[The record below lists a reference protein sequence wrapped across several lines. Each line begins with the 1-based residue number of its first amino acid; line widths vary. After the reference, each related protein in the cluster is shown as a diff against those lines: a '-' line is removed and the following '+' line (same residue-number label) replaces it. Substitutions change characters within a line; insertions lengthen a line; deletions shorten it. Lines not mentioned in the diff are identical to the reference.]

1 MFFVHP
7 LPHHVPPSFRTVML
21 RKLKQDK
28 QIMLAKVAQ
37 GLDMQNAFKSV
48 KIMFKTILMFI

>member
-7 LPHHVPPSFRTVML
+7 LPHHVPPSFRPAML

-28 QIMLAKVAQ
+28 EIMLAKVAQ
-37 GLDMQNAFKSV
+37 GLGVQNAFKSV
-48 KIMFKTILMFI
+48 RIMF

>member
-1 MFFVHP
+1 
-7 LPHHVPPSFRTVML
+7 ML

>member
-7 LPHHVPPSFRTVML
+7 LPHQVPPSFRPAML

-28 QIMLAKVAQ
+28 EIMLAKVAQ
-37 GLDMQNAFKSV
+37 GLGVQNAFKSV
-48 KIMFKTILMFI
+48 KIMF